1 MLDTAAEPVEVTVHD
16 AIELLEATEAGSA
29 LTGRV
34 VTVPGAATV
43 WVGTG

>member
-1 MLDTAAEPVEVTVHD
+1 MLNTAAEPVELTVDD
-16 AIELLEATEAGSA
+16 AIELLEATAPGAA